1 MSHCDKGPAS
11 RPTRVSGTPSSR
23 KNRTSGSGSLGTLAS
38 RTIRPVASTTQT
50 LLRSKETSIP
60 A

>member
-11 RPTRVSGTPSSR
+11 RPTRVSGTPSFR
-23 KNRTSGSGSLGTLAS
+23 KKSTSASGSLATFAS
-38 RTIRPVASTTQT
+38 RMIRPVASTTHT
-50 LLRSKETSIP
+50 LLRSSETSIP